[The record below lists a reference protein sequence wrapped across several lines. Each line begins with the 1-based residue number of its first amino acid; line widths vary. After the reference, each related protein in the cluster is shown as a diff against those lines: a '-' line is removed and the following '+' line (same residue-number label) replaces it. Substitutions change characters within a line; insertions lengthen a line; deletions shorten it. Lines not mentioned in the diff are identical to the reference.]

1 LRPVRINFN
10 SKRGGGLPA
19 PTGRRFI
26 PEQCH
31 TISVVIPALNEE
43 RRIGA
48 CVSGALHSSH
58 VCEVIVVDGGSNDR
72 TASIASKAGAAV
84 LVHELPYSCGGG
96 RGGQIRAGVARAA
109 GDVVAVLHADTT
121 IEPKLFR
128 RMVQVLNSRPSAIGG
143 AVGCRFKPLSDM
155 EWVSTG
161 EKVAGGSA
169 AREGTDSGKL
179 RDLCLQFKLG
189 IIEFLN
195 DFRAVFFKISFGDQ
209 VQFFRRK
216 PVVKYDLFPDMPLME
231 DVEFSIRLNSIGQQV
246 FLCGRAMVS
255 ARRWERLGSKNSA
268 MILWLF
274 TSYLV
279 RRSCKIFS
287 MTKRLNG
294 APDTAPF
301 YKKYYHQ
308 NGCV

>member
-1 LRPVRINFN
+1 LRQVRINFN
-10 SKRGGGLPA
+10 YKRGGQSA

-26 PEQCH
+26 PEQCY

-43 RRIGA
+43 KRIGA

-128 RMVQVLNSRPSAIGG
+128 RMVQVLNSRPSVIGG
-143 AVGCRFKPLSDM
+143 AVGCRFKPFSDM
-155 EWVSTG
+155 EWVSG
-161 EKVAGGSA
+161 EKGAEGSA
-169 AREGTDSGKL
+169 DIEEIRSGKG
-179 RDLCLQFKLG
+179 RELCLQFKLG
-189 IIEFLN
+189 VIEFLN

-231 DVEFSIRLNSIGQQV
+231 DVELSIRLNSIGQQV

-274 TSYLV
+274 TSYLI
-279 RRSCKIFS
+279 RRSCRIFS
-287 MTKRLNG
+287 MKKRLNVT
-294 APDTAPF
+294 PTTAAF
-301 YKKYYHQ
+301 YKKYYS
-308 NGCV
+308 